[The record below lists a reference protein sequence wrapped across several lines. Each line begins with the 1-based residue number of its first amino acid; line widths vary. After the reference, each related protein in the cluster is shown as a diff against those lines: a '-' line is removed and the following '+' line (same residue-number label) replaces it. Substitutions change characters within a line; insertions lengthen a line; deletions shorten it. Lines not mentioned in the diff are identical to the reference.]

1 MKPKPLVA
9 LNHFTVPML
18 TGVVPSQ
25 EDIVVTHFSGG
36 LVRSNFWKGRQRLN
50 RLYRWIAN
58 VVRPKIDW
66 CILCEAGIQNN
77 PEVHDFLIDPCFA
90 GATVCHLIDPLMS
103 CPVARRCV
111 ASKPGSACIR
121 AGLPPFGSTRF
132 VAANRWPGCAK
143 TL

>member
-25 EDIVVTHFSGG
+25 ERYSSSPLSDG

-66 CILCEAGIQNN
+66 SILCEAGIQNN
-77 PEVHDFLIDPCFA
+77 PEGHDFLIGPILPQFKARPRTDTSVSSA
-90 GATVCHLIDPLMS
+90 GPGQWFVRFSGAETGRGA
-103 CPVARRCV
+103 ARRAV
-111 ASKPGSACIR
+111 LRRS
-121 AGLPPFGSTRF
+121 
-132 VAANRWPGCAK
+132 
-143 TL
+143 